1 MQQWPEFGQKVSKL
15 SDVIFID
22 FLLNSKLHALE
33 NMSVW
38 IICFTENR
46 QQGAIHCNR
55 GVSWQC
61 WHWVT
66 TINLSTTSV
75 HECSLIAWSQRRIWK
90 RWNRKYTK
98 RHTKIQNTQLL
109 PNEIKSGGFYPFWR
123 YARWKKNVCQ
133 SSTRLIVTTI
143 TRKTIFALKIFQQS
157 CSNTNRIPI

>member
-22 FLLNSKLHALE
+22 FLLNSMHCETWAFE
-33 NMSVW
+33 VW

-55 GVSWQC
+55 SVSWQC

-66 TINLSTTSV
+66 TITINLSTTSV

-90 RWNRKYTK
+90 RWNRNANSKK
-98 RHTKIQNTQLL
+98 TQLL
-109 PNEIKSGGFYPFWR
+109 PNEIKSGGFYTFWR
-123 YARWKKNVCQ
+123 YARWKNVCQ
-133 SSTRLIVTTI
+133 SSTRFIVTTI
-143 TRKTIFALKIFQQS
+143 TRETIFVLNVVQQS
-157 CSNTNRIPI
+157 SSNTNRVSV